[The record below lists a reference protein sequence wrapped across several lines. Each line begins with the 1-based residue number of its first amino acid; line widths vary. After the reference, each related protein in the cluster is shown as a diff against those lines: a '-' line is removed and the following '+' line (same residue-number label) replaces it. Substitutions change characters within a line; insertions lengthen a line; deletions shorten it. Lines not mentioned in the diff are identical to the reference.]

1 MTTQIVSALRTIIA
15 PKNGALAGLSL
26 PDLAAPVMRACLV
39 QAGITPDQVDE
50 VIVSNA
56 LGGGGN
62 PARLC
67 ALAAGI
73 PHTVAGLS
81 IDRQCVGGLDAL
93 LLAKAMIEA
102 GQAHVIVAG
111 GVESYSTR
119 PIRLASQHPAA
130 LAQHYD
136 RPAFAPAPMPD
147 PDMDRAMAQV
157 AEKYDLRQT
166 DMDDWAIRSHAN
178 ALAARNRL
186 QREIVAVS
194 DNGATHDP
202 YARPLTDRVCA
213 RAPQI
218 DGPITYANT
227 AIAAD
232 GAAFVVMVSPEFAKK
247 HGVAGVDVVF
257 GKTVAAAPH
266 EPAIAPV
273 YAIDQV
279 LGALNIDPQTL
290 THIEMMEAYA
300 AQAMLCSQ
308 LTSLPLDRVNQQGGA
323 LARGH
328 PIGASGAV
336 LAVRLFHDIMA
347 ANGGRGL
354 AAIAAAGGLG
364 TAVVLQ
370 RRS

>member
-1 MTTQIVSALRTIIA
+1 MTAQIVSAQRTIIA
-15 PKNGALAGLSL
+15 PKNGALAGMSLS
-26 PDLAAPVMRACLV
+26 DLAAPVIRACLAQV
-39 QAGITPDQVDE
+39 GIAVDQVDE

-62 PARLC
+62 PARVC

-73 PHTVAGLS
+73 PNRVAGLS

-93 LLAKAMIEA
+93 ILAKAMIDA
-102 GQAHVIVAG
+102 GQAHVIVVG

-119 PIRLASQHPAA
+119 PIRLASPHAAAVAHP
-130 LAQHYD
+130 YD
-136 RPAFAPAPMPD
+136 RPAFVPAPMSD
-147 PDMDRAMAQV
+147 PDMDQAMAHV
-157 AEKYDLRQT
+157 CATYDLQQC
-166 DMDDWAIRSHAN
+166 DMDEWAIRSHAN
-178 ALAARNRL
+178 AIAARDRL
-186 QREIVAVS
+186 QREIVAVA
-194 DNGATHDP
+194 GTGVLHDP

-213 RAPQI
+213 RAPKI

-232 GAAFVVMVSPEFAKK
+232 GAAFVVMVSSQFAKK
-247 HGVAGVDVVF
+247 HGLAGVDVVF
-257 GKTVAAAPH
+257 GKTVGAAPQ

-273 YAIDQV
+273 CAIRQV
-279 LGALNIDPQTL
+279 LEHLDLAPQSL

-300 AQAMLCSQ
+300 AQAMLCAQ
-308 LTSLPLDRVNQQGGA
+308 LTGLPLDRVNQSGGA

-336 LAVRLFHDIMA
+336 LAVRLFHDLMA
-347 ANGGRGL
+347 SAGGRGL

-364 TAVVLQ
+364 TAMVLQ
-370 RRS
+370 RLA